1 MKTSN
6 IIFTL
11 AIVLFIGM
19 LVSYNLQLK
28 AAYAKGDFR
37 SPFYGYSKLE
47 FKNFD
52 KIHVN
57 AANALVVR
65 VGAGTDNAIYVK
77 DDMTDRVMVKES
89 AKTLMIDTENDG
101 INDSDGPV
109 LIVCSS
115 LKEITT
121 DAKEVY
127 TWNSKTK
134 ERLKKKSAIWNSG
147 TFVTGFNQDSLNIHV
162 NAYTYLTLE
171 KSNVKKVTAVVSG
184 KEDAT
189 LNLVD
194 SKIGS
199 SKIKV
204 QGANH
209 LKILDTEI
217 LQRKEILSDS
227 SKITLSGRIVN
238 QHIIKQ

>member
-19 LVSYNLQLK
+19 MISYNFQLK
-28 AAYAKGDFR
+28 AAYSKGDFR
-37 SPFYGYSKLE
+37 SPYYGYSKLE

-52 KIHVN
+52 KIRVN

-65 VGAGTDNAIYVK
+65 VSAGTENAIYVK
-77 DDMTDRVMVKES
+77 DDMTNRVKAKES
-89 AKTLMIDTENDG
+89 GKILMIDTENEG

-121 DAKEVY
+121 DAIEVY

-134 ERLKKKSAIWNSG
+134 ERLKKKAAVWNSG

-171 KSNVKKVTAVVSG
+171 KSNVKKVTAVVGG
-184 KEDAT
+184 KGDAT

-199 SKIKV
+199 SEINV
-204 QGANH
+204 QGGNH
-209 LKILDTEI
+209 LKILNTEI

-227 SKITLSGRIVN
+227 SMITLSGRIVN